1 MVQICISIACPQSE
15 LCVFNAIKLDVQVR
29 PVFADLVTY
38 YCIHDIGYVCNFQ
51 EAVDSPQLIRY
62 YLTASYNFMPV
73 SETQSTAIT
82 STDNSTNDK
91 ETVYNLQSSSTCE
104 IQFPAAPYHTRNE
117 CDFSKKHS
125 ISDLTTFQ
133 GWLKEGLTVK
143 VHLQKAI
150 FVKEDQSTTMTSSRP
165 SSTTRPSSS
174 KKEKPRE
181 KVSLML

>member
-1 MVQICISIACPQSE
+1 MCLQTHKIGCTDKTCFCRSGHILPYLVHIHNIAM
-15 LCVFNAIKLDVQVR
+15 
-29 PVFADLVTY
+29 
-38 YCIHDIGYVCNFQ
+38 YVIFQ
-51 EAVDSPQLIRY
+51 EAADSPQLIRY
-62 YLTASYNFMPV
+62 YLTASYNFMPPV
-73 SETQSTAIT
+73 SETQSIAIT

-117 CDFSKKHS
+117 CNFSKTHS

-133 GWLKEGLTVK
+133 SWLREGLTVK

-150 FVKEDQSTTMTSSRP
+150 FVKEDQSTTTTSSRP
-165 SSTTRPSSS
+165 PSTTRPSSS

-181 KVSLML
+181 KVSLYR